1 MFGRVTSSVTDNAD
15 IWKAY
20 GSLYLDARPS
30 SSDNDGDNNND
41 NNNVEDADRTLK
53 GVQFLQRSLRCLTQK
68 AGWELEVSSVE
79 ETLRKSNAIV
89 RLVFDVDDASDLT
102 VALLSSLKMVVRTT
116 VAKMDKKYGEAA
128 PSEDAKAEVA
138 TMKLSLTSIDA
149 RIEKKA

>member
-1 MFGRVTSSVTDNAD
+1 MTSSVTDNAD

-30 SSDNDGDNNND
+30 SSDNDGD

-128 PSEDAKAEVA
+128 PSDDAQAEVA

-149 RIEKKA
+149 RIEKKKAKG